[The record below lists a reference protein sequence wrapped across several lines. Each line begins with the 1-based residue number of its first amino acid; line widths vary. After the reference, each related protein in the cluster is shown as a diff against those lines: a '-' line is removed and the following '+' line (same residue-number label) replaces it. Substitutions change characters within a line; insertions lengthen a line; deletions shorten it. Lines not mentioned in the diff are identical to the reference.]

1 MWASR
6 RARRGAASGG
16 DQSRQRP
23 GRIGARNVA
32 TIGCAAACLLG
43 VALLSPL
50 HVRGFAQLV
59 SWARGA
65 PMLGVVVFVL
75 AQVLSAIFLIPS
87 WPLRIGAGFVY
98 GAALGFAIA
107 VPASFAGTTAAFFL
121 GRRVLRG
128 RVAERVAGE
137 PRLAA
142 IDDAIAAGGPWIVL
156 LLRLS
161 PLFPNELVNY
171 ALGATRLR
179 FREYALASMLGMLP
193 LTAAYTWLGSLP
205 NALDDLTSGR
215 PLPMGAV
222 GRVLWWG
229 GLAATV
235 GVAILGAV
243 LARRAL
249 GRALCTDAALPCT
262 APARVHA
269 ALGAATIGGRAAEER
284 G

>member
-6 RARRGAASGG
+6 RARGAL
-16 DQSRQRP
+16 
-23 GRIGARNVA
+23 AREQAGSSAARVGVRSA
-32 TIGCAAACLLG
+32 AAIGCALACLAG
-43 VALLSPL
+43 AALLPL
-50 HVRGFAQLV
+50 HGHGFAPLV

-65 PMLGVVVFVL
+65 PALGVVVFVL
-75 AQVLSAIFLIPS
+75 AQVLSALLLIPS
-87 WPLRIGAGFVY
+87 WPLRVGAGFVY

-107 VPASFAGTTAAFFL
+107 VPASFAATTAAFFL

-128 RVAERVAGE
+128 RVAARVARE

-142 IDDAIAAGGPWIVL
+142 IDDAIAEGGPWIVL

-171 ALGATRLR
+171 ALGATRVR

-193 LTAAYTWLGSLP
+193 LTATYTWLGSLP
-205 NALDDLTSGR
+205 TALDDLATGR
-215 PLPMGAV
+215 PVATGAV
-222 GRVLWWG
+222 GQVLWWG
-229 GLAATV
+229 GLVSTV

-249 GRALCTDAALPCT
+249 ERALGARDAQPCT
-262 APARVHA
+262 APALARG
-269 ALGAATIGGRAAEER
+269 ALGAANLGGRPLEER
-284 G
+284 A

>member
-1 MWASR
+1 VRS
-6 RARRGAASGG
+6 GAASEGANP
-16 DQSRQRP
+16 RERL
-23 GRIGARNVA
+23 GRIGAPRA
-32 TIGCAAACLLG
+32 AMIGCAVACLAG
-43 VALLSPL
+43 VALLFPL
-50 HVRGFAQLV
+50 HGRGFAQLI
-59 SWARGA
+59 SWARSA
-65 PMLGVVVFVL
+65 PALGVVVFVL
-75 AQVLSAIFLIPS
+75 AQVFSAIFLIPS
-87 WPLRIGAGFVY
+87 WPLRVGAGFVY

-107 VPASFAGTTAAFFL
+107 VPATFVATTAAFFL

-128 RVAERVAGE
+128 RVAARVAGE
-137 PRLAA
+137 PQLAA

-171 ALGATRLR
+171 ALGATRVR

-205 NALDDLTSGR
+205 TALDDLTSGR
-215 PLPMGAV
+215 PVPTGAV
-222 GRVLWWG
+222 GQLLWWG

-235 GVAILGAV
+235 GIAVLGAV

-249 GRALCTDAALPCT
+249 ERAVYARAAHPCT
-262 APARVHA
+262 APVRVHG